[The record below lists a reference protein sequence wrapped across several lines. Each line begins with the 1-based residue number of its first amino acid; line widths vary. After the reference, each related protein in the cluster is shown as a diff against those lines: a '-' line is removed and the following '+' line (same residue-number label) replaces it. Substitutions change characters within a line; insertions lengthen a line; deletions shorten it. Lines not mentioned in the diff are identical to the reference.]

1 MPTIHLVDDDLAVTD
16 ACQFLLESL
25 GYSAHVWND
34 SEFFINN
41 ANLYQQGVV
50 LLDMRMPKPDGRQV
64 HQHLIDKHSTLSVIF
79 LTGHGDIPMAVEEI
93 KKGAIDFLQKPVD
106 SNALLSALDAAFIE
120 TNARFTAHDIRRRYA
135 SLTPREKDIAYY
147 VIQGLMNRE
156 IAEVACVSIRTV
168 EVHRAK
174 VMDKM
179 AAKNIA
185 ELVTALQGIEI
196 IAPNL

>member
-25 GYSAHVWND
+25 GHSAHVWND

-41 ANLYQQGVV
+41 INLYQPGVV

-64 HQHLIDKHSTLSVIF
+64 HQYLIDKHSTLSVIF

-106 SNALLSALDAAFIE
+106 SSALLLALDAAFND
-120 TNARFTAHDIRRRYA
+120 TKSRFMAHDIRRRYA
-135 SLTPREKDIAYY
+135 SLTPREKDIAHY

-174 VMDKM
+174 VMEKM
-179 AAKNIA
+179 SAKNIA
-185 ELVTALQGIEI
+185 ELVTALQGIDI
-196 IAPNL
+196 VAPN

>member
-41 ANLYQQGVV
+41 VNLYQQGVV

-64 HQHLIDKHSTLSVIF
+64 HQYLIDKHSTLSVIF

-106 SNALLSALDAAFIE
+106 SNALLSALDAAFLE
-120 TNARFTAHDIRRRYA
+120 TNTRFNAHDIRRRYA

-196 IAPNL
+196 ISPNL